1 MPPPSCGRRASKLEP
16 DADPLPMTASPT
28 LARMLR
34 HAMLSSQLRPVL
46 AARQKTSPLRKPQ
59 LVTQCRMCAKTRM
72 VVPQPPA
79 SSNSTRDVQS
89 LGAPAARAAASATP
103 VSSSSSNGSPA
114 SGAGSSKNDK
124 RTCAASLL
132 SPHFQPCAPRLAG
145 VLSDA
150 LLPNLLRSRSYR
162 TPSA

>member
-1 MPPPSCGRRASKLEP
+1 MPNVCENPHG
-16 DADPLPMTASPT
+16 SP
-28 LARMLR
+28 A
-34 HAMLSSQLRPVL
+34 
-46 AARQKTSPLRKPQ
+46 
-59 LVTQCRMCAKTRM
+59 
-72 VVPQPPA
+72 A
-79 SSNSTRDVQS
+79 SSILELNTDVQS